1 MGVTC
6 TYSRQVGAG
15 LRRRARRVPRRWE
28 TPESVEGSGQLS
40 KMLTESARGKWRMS
54 APVDLCPLPASA
66 CPLRGSVGSKTDLNC
81 TSSPGPL
88 GTGPGAQSR
97 SSHVSRV
104 STVCHMQSTC
114 DSKSP
119 RSCGYSRCIGEDV
132 EARGAGGLT
141 HRPQTV

>member
-28 TPESVEGSGQLS
+28 TPESAEGSGQLS

-97 SSHVSRV
+97 SSHVSLV